1 MTRSAENS
9 SANGSTATKR
19 LNVSERREA
28 FIRHYLIHQN
38 ASRAYR
44 EAGYKDGPGTR
55 QSAHRLLTS
64 ADIQARLEER
74 RQELLATLDV
84 KVEDVM
90 RRFRNIA
97 FADIADIVGLHIGAC
112 RFCHGAGHA
121 YQWRTPGE
129 FRESFAEPSREV
141 AAGCSTEVEIHP
153 EGGYGYDASLPPHP
167 GCLMCDGDGI
177 SRVVFKDTR
186 LLTDSERA
194 VFAGLQETRYGVNYR
209 FHDQLAALCEL
220 ARRLGFYDPIK
231 DDSNAVTRAIEE
243 LQSRGQIQRMPLRC
257 DPPPT

>member
-9 SANGSTATKR
+9 SANVSTATKR

-38 ASRAYR
+38 ASLAYR

-74 RQELLATLDV
+74 RQELVASLDV
-84 KVEDVM
+84 KVEHVM
-90 RRFRNIA
+90 RRFRDIA

-129 FRESFAEPSREV
+129 YQESLAEPRNEV
-141 AAGCSTEVEIHP
+141 AAGCSTEVEKHP
-153 EGGYGYDASLPPHP
+153 EGGFGYDASRPPHP
-167 GCLMCDGDGI
+167 ACPVCGI

-186 LLTDSERA
+186 LLTDRERA

-209 FHDQLAALCEL
+209 FHDQLAALREL
-220 ARRLGFYDPIK
+220 ARRLGFHDMQ
-231 DDSNAVTRAIEE
+231 DDDKNAVTRAIEE
-243 LQSRGQIQRMPLRC
+243 LQSRGQIQRMALPC
-257 DPPPT
+257 EPPPI